1 MIYLENVYN
10 VIHHTLDRY
19 DEVWFITRD
28 ASEVQ
33 GFLDT
38 HNKVVLHDELS
49 PQPDLFRQ
57 YRELAKAGKWDKTL
71 FDSFYVPRFLHDLS
85 TNQEGLVLLNELKTR
100 GKEKDI
106 ALACFCEDERACHR
120 SIIGGILLNMG
131 APIAC
136 PEEYRKYSIPIC
148 AGS

>member
-49 PQPDLFRQ
+49 PQPDLFRA
-57 YRELAKAGKWDKTL
+57 YRERAKAGCWDRAA
-71 FDSFYVPRFLHDLS
+71 FDTFYVPQFLKDLS
-85 TNQEGLVLLNELKTR
+85 DNQVGLSLLQELK
-100 GKEKDI
+100 KNSEDSEI
-106 ALACFCEDERACHR
+106 ALACFCEDESVCHR

-131 APIAC
+131 ATIAC
-136 PEEYRKYSIPIC
+136 SEEYKKYCIVI
-148 AGS
+148 

>member
-1 MIYLENVYN
+1 MIHLENVYN
-10 VIHHTLDRY
+10 VIQHTLNQY
-19 DEVWFITRD
+19 DQVWFITRD

-33 GFLDT
+33 GFLDA
-38 HNKVVLHDELS
+38 HSQVILHAELS

-106 ALACFCEDERACHR
+106 ALACFCEDESMCHR
-120 SIIGGILLNMG
+120 SIVGGILQNIGANISCPVQYKKYTLNQ
-131 APIAC
+131 
-136 PEEYRKYSIPIC
+136 
-148 AGS
+148 

>member
-106 ALACFCEDERACHR
+106 ALACFCEDESMCHR
-120 SIIGGILLNMG
+120 SIIGGILLNIG
-131 APIAC
+131 ANITC
-136 PEEYRKYSIPIC
+136 TVQYKKYTLNQ
-148 AGS
+148 